1 MYLVSVH
8 LLGREPQFMVISL
21 HSCGNLTHH
30 GLRSLVANLSVKA
43 VAVVGCCY
51 NLVTERLGP
60 PTFKLH
66 SMCPP
71 NQSHVEASSLCDPC
85 GFPMSAQFASYR
97 HREGCG
103 IRLNISA
110 RMMAV
115 QAPQNWTETEC
126 ESFFTRHFYR
136 ALLQRI
142 LVDQGFIERT
152 VNHCEP
158 LTMNRPIV
166 IGSLRKACYR
176 SFPAYVRGA
185 VAKLKQDDGQNVA
198 LANAVGSMSDEELW
212 NYEGKYKLKRHQLS
226 VLWSL
231 MAFSAGV
238 VESAIVADRWQYLKE
253 QEEVKHCWV
262 QTVFDYAQSPRNLA
276 VVGVKG

>member
-1 MYLVSVH
+1 MH
-8 LLGREPQFMVISL
+8 QLGREPQFMVISL
-21 HSCGNLTHH
+21 HSCGNLSHH
-30 GLRSLVANLSVKA
+30 GLRSLVANSSVKA

-60 PTFKLH
+60 PTFKIH
-66 SMCPP
+66 SLCPTTRR
-71 NQSHVEASSLCDPC
+71 QVEASSLCDPG
-85 GFPMSAQFASYR
+85 GFPISAHFASYR

-142 LVDQGFIERT
+142 FVDRGFIERT
-152 VNHCEP
+152 VHHCEASAVS
-158 LTMNRPIV
+158 RPIV
-166 IGSLRKACYR
+166 IGSLRKTCYR

-185 VAKLKQDDGQNVA
+185 VAKLKQDDGHNVA
-198 LANAVGSMSDEELW
+198 LAHAVEGMSDEDLW
-212 NYEGKYKLKRHQLS
+212 NYEVKYKLKRHQLS

-238 VESAIVADRWQYLKE
+238 VESAIVVDRWQYLKE
-253 QEEVKHCWV
+253 QEAVKHCWV
-262 QTVFDYAQSPRNLA
+262 QTVFDHALSPRNLA